1 MENQNEL
8 SNKQAPSCVQL
19 IAETCKA
26 AEKVINEYM
35 NNPIAPVSAFRPSVG
50 VMEEVPLISW
60 RRYRHCS
67 WELIGASLNR
77 RAPDRTFWRA
87 DSQEQ
92 NLLIDT
98 ERRLAPLRKRL
109 KILLAAQEKLAR
121 LDKLYPAT

>member
-1 MENQNEL
+1 M
-8 SNKQAPSCVQL
+8 
-19 IAETCKA
+19 AEARCPHTLPA
-26 AEKVINEYM
+26 N
-35 NNPIAPVSAFRPSVG
+35 
-50 VMEEVPLISW
+50 
-60 RRYRHCS
+60 S

-87 DSQEQ
+87 DPQEQ